1 MIDTVIRAFR
11 GAVRSPIR
19 TALVVLLLAVGLSF
33 ALTSVALAM
42 AAQDEL
48 DKVKATTGVEATID
62 INPEQFQAAIQ
73 AQIDA
78 AGGDPSAV
86 DFSAIQDSIEPLTQ
100 DNVDAIANLPYVQNA
115 QGFATTPVNYSL
127 PGQEEEEA
135 ETPDPQTTGPDGQ
148 PGGFRFGELPDATL
162 TGVQDPAFLSGFR
175 DGSNTIVDGRLF
187 SKDDAGK
194 SVVVIDQNTA
204 TLDGL
209 KVGDKITLKAP
220 QLGSGPQIITSGQEP
235 PEITYTETEA
245 EIIGIYSSP
254 DTASSGGIGFSI
266 ADWYSPLSVVTD
278 LQEGTN
284 AGELSSISIVVGSV
298 DDFDSL
304 RTDLAAIIDPKKYS
318 LNTTEESFQQISEP
332 IETMRNTSL
341 VVMAVGMAVV
351 GAIMVLMMILVMRGR
366 LREIGILRAIGAKS
380 RTVVSQFAL
389 ETVGIAVVAVVIAI
403 PSVLAINTFLPDLIR
418 PGTTAEAAT
427 ADQQPGGFFAGPAGP
442 GGPGGNVDVAV
453 GGPAGDPVR
462 TEEVEAALDHI
473 DASVGPEVIAVGAA
487 IAIFL
492 GLVGSL
498 VTVVTVARLRPADV
512 LRMEG

>member
-1 MIDTVIRAFR
+1 VIRAFK
-11 GAVRSPIR
+11 GAIRSPVR

-100 DNVDAIANLPYVQNA
+100 DDVDAIANLPYVRNA
-115 QGFATTPVNYSL
+115 QGFAVTPVNYSV
-127 PGQEEEEA
+127 PGQEEEETQ
-135 ETPDPQTTGPDGQ
+135 TPDAAGPDGQ
-148 PGGFRFGELPDATL
+148 PGFAFGNLPDATL

-175 DGSNTIVDGRLF
+175 DGSRTLVDGRLF
-187 SKDDAGK
+187 TTDDAGK

-204 TLDGL
+204 TLGDL
-209 KVGDKITLKAP
+209 KVGDTITLKAP
-220 QLGSGPQIITSGQEP
+220 QLGAGPQIITSGQEP
-235 PEITYTETEA
+235 PEITYIETEA
-245 EIIGIYSSP
+245 EIIGIYESP
-254 DTASSGGIGFSI
+254 DTASSGGLGFNV

-278 LQEGTN
+278 LQEDSS

-298 DDFDSL
+298 DDFDAL
-304 RTDLAAIIDPKKYS
+304 RTDLAAIIDPEKYS

-351 GAIMVLMMILVMRGR
+351 GAIMVLLMVLVMRGR

-389 ETVGIAVVAVVIAI
+389 ETVGIAVAAVVIAI

-427 ADQQPGGFFAGPAGP
+427 DQQAGGFFTGPGGP
-442 GGPGGNVDVAV
+442 GGPGGNVDVAI

>member
-1 MIDTVIRAFR
+1 
-11 GAVRSPIR
+11 
-19 TALVVLLLAVGLSF
+19 
-33 ALTSVALAM
+33 
-42 AAQDEL
+42 
-48 DKVKATTGVEATID
+48 
-62 INPEQFQAAIQ
+62 
-73 AQIDA
+73 
-78 AGGDPSAV
+78 
-86 DFSAIQDSIEPLTQ
+86 
-100 DNVDAIANLPYVQNA
+100 
-115 QGFATTPVNYSL
+115 
-127 PGQEEEEA
+127 
-135 ETPDPQTTGPDGQ
+135 
-148 PGGFRFGELPDATL
+148 
-162 TGVQDPAFLSGFR
+162 
-175 DGSNTIVDGRLF
+175 VDGRLF
-187 SKDDAGK
+187 TTDDAGK

-204 TLDGL
+204 TLGDL
-209 KVGDKITLKAP
+209 KVGDTITLKAP
-220 QLGSGPQIITSGQEP
+220 QLGAGPQIITSGQEP
-235 PEITYTETEA
+235 PEITYIETEA
-245 EIIGIYSSP
+245 EIIGIYESP
-254 DTASSGGIGFSI
+254 DTASSGGLGFNV

-278 LQEGTN
+278 LQEDSS

-298 DDFDSL
+298 DDFDAL
-304 RTDLAAIIDPKKYS
+304 RTDLAAIIDPEKYS

-351 GAIMVLMMILVMRGR
+351 GAIMVLLMVLVMRGR

-389 ETVGIAVVAVVIAI
+389 ETVGIAVAAVVIAI

-427 ADQQPGGFFAGPAGP
+427 DQQAGGFFTGPGGP
-442 GGPGGNVDVAV
+442 GGPGGNVDVAI